1 MAQKPSNNS
10 TPAGGSA
17 SSDHRRWAAH
27 MAALVFCGAGAAAAQ
42 TPLPLSFEQ
51 AAGQLAQMSDALA
64 AADAN
69 TRNKHE
75 LSQATRSLR
84 LPEVSIDAREMK
96 YQKTLEIPLGAA
108 APILQPFG
116 VSDPLRLTQGGWRF
130 RPTLAAT
137 MPLYTG
143 GQISAAQA
151 ASDAAVRQAEA
162 ERESTAQTQALQL
175 VQAYFGQQL
184 AARAL
189 AVRADVQSGLERH
202 LKDAEALERNGMAT
216 RAQRLQ
222 ATVARDQAVRDHEK
236 AASDLDTLRATLAR
250 LLRSA
255 QPIEPRT
262 PLFVSSVPVGSLEQF
277 QTAARDQ
284 HPQLA
289 KLRAQIQQA
298 EQGVRVQEGKL
309 KPQVYLFAQR
319 DLYRRDAMLTDPDW
333 ALGIGVKFTLLSPSD
348 RPRQI
353 DAARAQQQ
361 QAEAGLREAENQVA
375 IGVTQAW
382 NQVETARKQF
392 ALLDSSLEQTRE
404 NLRLQTLSFREGQAT
419 SLDVIDARLRL
430 GGAEIDRAQAA
441 YQYDVA
447 LAQLLEVSG
456 QIARFS
462 DYQQRAD
469 KVIAP

>member
-1 MAQKPSNNS
+1 MAPNPLND
-10 TPAGGSA
+10 SA
-17 SSDHRRWAAH
+17 PRGRRRWAARV
-27 MAALVFCGAGAAAAQ
+27 AAFVLCGADAAAAQ

-69 TRNKHE
+69 TLGKRE

-96 YQKTLEIPLGAA
+96 YQKTLEVPLGAA
-108 APILQPFG
+108 APLLQPFG
-116 VSDPLRLTQGGWRF
+116 VPDPLRLTQGGWRF

-162 ERESTAQTQALQL
+162 ERESTAQTQTLQL

-202 LKDAEALERNGMAT
+202 LQDAEALERNGMAT

-222 ATVARDQAVRDHEK
+222 ATVARDQAVRDREK
-236 AASDLDTLRATLAR
+236 ATGDLDTLRATLAR

-262 PLFVSSVPVGSLEQF
+262 PLFVLSGPAGSLEQF
-277 QTAARDQ
+277 QQAARDQ

-319 DLYRRDAMLTDPDW
+319 DLYRRDAMLTDADW

-462 DYQQRAD
+462 DYLQRAD